1 MTSPMRPRNWRPF
14 AGMNPSHEGIT
25 PNGTRAADRIGVK
38 GSVILGALLVLGLPL
53 LGLPLVC
60 HAAPQAAALSD
71 RDQADLKRIESY
83 LDGIKTLKAEFD
95 QTNPD
100 GSLVSG
106 DVYMLRPG
114 KMRFEYAMPTQLLI
128 VSDGNYVGVDDL
140 EMQQVTFYPVAST
153 PAWFLLRES
162 IRMSG
167 DVTVTRFERG
177 PDSLRVTAVQTK
189 SPDNGAITLVF
200 SDHPLQLVKWDVLDP
215 TQHATSIAL
224 SDTHEG
230 VKLDPKLFVLPKSAK
245 STAPSTR

>member
-1 MTSPMRPRNWRPF
+1 MRRSLLTALLLLTLPVAATAAP
-14 AGMNPSHEGIT
+14 
-25 PNGTRAADRIGVK
+25 RAAV
-38 GSVILGALLVLGLPL
+38 
-53 LGLPLVC
+53 
-60 HAAPQAAALSD
+60 LSD
-71 RDQADLKRIESY
+71 RDQADLKRIETY
-83 LDGIKTLKAEFD
+83 LGDIKTLKAQFD

-100 GSLVSG
+100 GSLSSG

-114 KMRFEYAMPTQLLI
+114 KMRFEYALPTRLLI
-128 VSDGNYVGVDDL
+128 VSDGNYVGVNDL

-200 SDHPLQLVKWDVLDP
+200 ADHPLQLVKWDVLDS

-224 SDTHEG
+224 TDPHEG
-230 VKLDPKLFVLPKSAK
+230 VKLDPDLFILPKNAK
-245 STAPSTR
+245 PAGPSTR

>member
-1 MTSPMRPRNWRPF
+1 MNAMPF
-14 AGMNPSHEGIT
+14 RALLAALLLALPVAAT
-25 PNGTRAADRIGVK
+25 AAPRAAT
-38 GSVILGALLVLGLPL
+38 
-53 LGLPLVC
+53 
-60 HAAPQAAALSD
+60 LSA

-100 GSLVSG
+100 GSVVSG

-114 KMRFEYAMPTQLLI
+114 KMRFEYAPPTQLLI
-128 VSDGNYVGVDDL
+128 VSDGNYVGVNDL
-140 EMQQVTFYPVAST
+140 EMQQVTFYPGAST

-177 PDSLRVTAVQTK
+177 PDALRVTAVQTK

-200 SDHPLQLVKWDVLDP
+200 SDHPLQLVKWDVLDA

-224 SDTHEG
+224 SDPHEG
-230 VKLDPKLFVLPKSAK
+230 VKLDPKLFVLPKTAK
-245 STAPSTR
+245 STAPSNR

>member
-1 MTSPMRPRNWRPF
+1 MTSV
-14 AGMNPSHEGIT
+14 PSCGETT
-25 PNGTRAADRIGVK
+25 PTLTLPHRGGGRIFRLVVGAFLLLMLADAATAAPRAAV
-38 GSVILGALLVLGLPL
+38 
-53 LGLPLVC
+53 
-60 HAAPQAAALSD
+60 LSD
-71 RDQADLKRIESY
+71 RDQADLKRIEAY

-106 DVYMLRPG
+106 NVYMLRPG
-114 KMRFEYAMPTQLLI
+114 KMRFEYAAPTQLLI

-167 DVTVTRFERG
+167 DVTVTRFDRG

-200 SDHPLQLVKWDVLDP
+200 SDHPLQLVKWDVVDP

-224 SDTHEG
+224 SEPHEG
-230 VKLDPKLFVLPKSAK
+230 VKLDSKLFVLPKSPK
-245 STAPSTR
+245 STTPSTR